1 MEDLTLH
8 EDDLF
13 DNPTARVPVCLCLD
27 TSSSMAGAKIEQ
39 LNHGV
44 QLFFDA
50 IREDDVAQHAAEIAI
65 VTFGGT
71 VELLL
76 DFASIN
82 RQEVPTLSAYGGTP
96 MGAGVNLALDQL
108 ESRKQEYAEAGI
120 EYYQPWLVLMTD
132 GAPTDSIDA
141 AARRVTGLVEQRRL
155 SLFPIGIGEDA
166 DMERLRQFS
175 SSRPPLHLQGLK
187 FSEFFE
193 WLSKSVSRVS
203 QSIPGESVPLDVD
216 GLAGWA
222 EV

>member
-1 MEDLTLH
+1 MEDLTLND
-8 EDDLF
+8 DDLF

-27 TSSSMAGAKIEQ
+27 TSTSMSGAKIEQ
-39 LNHGV
+39 LNQGV
-44 QLFFDA
+44 QQFFDA

-65 VTFGGT
+65 VTFGART
-71 VELLL
+71 ELLL
-76 DFASIN
+76 DFAAIQ
-82 RQEVPTLSAYGGTP
+82 RQEVPTLTANGATP

-108 ESRKQEYAEAGI
+108 ESRKAEYAEAGI

-132 GAPTDSIDA
+132 GAPTDPIDGA
-141 AARRVTGLVEQRRL
+141 VRRATELLSSRRL

-166 DMERLRQFS
+166 DMARLRQFS
-175 SSRPPLHLQGLK
+175 PSRPPLRLQGLK

-216 GLAGWA
+216 GLSGWA